1 MRELGRLSAIIVSVI
16 SLYAL
21 LGSAFFIVGSHWQ
34 ARLERSISTLGLAT
48 CVCFASGILFTLTE
62 SGTRHPSL
70 HRTLPVQLYYWG
82 VSATVLLFLL
92 SLYLE
97 TYYVPYLYKNQPW

>member
-1 MRELGRLSAIIVSVI
+1 MREVGRLVAVILCVI

-21 LGSAFFIVGSHWQ
+21 LGSAFFILGSHWQ
-34 ARLERSISTLGLAT
+34 IRLERSITTLGIAT

-62 SGTRHPSL
+62 SATRHPSL

-82 VSATVLLFLL
+82 VGATVLLFLL

>member
-1 MRELGRLSAIIVSVI
+1 M
-16 SLYAL
+16 
-21 LGSAFFIVGSHWQ
+21 
-34 ARLERSISTLGLAT
+34 AT

-62 SGTRHPSL
+62 PAKEQSSL
-70 HRTLPVQLYYWG
+70 NRTLPVRLYYWG
-82 VSATVLLFLL
+82 VGATVLLFLL

>member
-1 MRELGRLSAIIVSVI
+1 MRELGRLAALILSVI

-21 LGSAFFIVGSHWQ
+21 LGSAFFILGSHWQ
-34 ARLERSISTLGLAT
+34 LRLERSIATLGITT

-62 SGTRHPSL
+62 SPAHQASL

-82 VSATVLLFLL
+82 VGATVLLFLL

-97 TYYVPYLYKNQPW
+97 AYYVPYLYKNQPW

>member
-1 MRELGRLSAIIVSVI
+1 MREVGRLVSIIVSVI

-21 LGSAFFIVGSHWQ
+21 LGSAFFTLGSHWQ
-34 ARLERSISTLGLAT
+34 LRLEHSILTLGMAT
-48 CVCFASGILFTLTE
+48 CVCFAGGIIFTLTE
-62 SGTRHPSL
+62 SPARQPSL

-82 VSATVLLFLL
+82 VGATVLLFLL

-97 TYYVPYLYKNQPW
+97 TYYVPFLYKNQPW

>member
-1 MRELGRLSAIIVSVI
+1 MREVGRLVALILCVI

-21 LGSAFFIVGSHWQ
+21 LGSAFFILGSHWQ
-34 ARLERSISTLGLAT
+34 IRLERSITTLGIAT

-62 SGTRHPSL
+62 STARQPSL

-82 VSATVLLFLL
+82 VGATVLLFLL

-97 TYYVPYLYKNQPW
+97 IYYVPYLYKNQP

>member
-1 MRELGRLSAIIVSVI
+1 MREIGRLAAIILSVY

-21 LGSAFFIVGSHWQ
+21 LGSAFFILGSHWQ
-34 ARLERSISTLGLAT
+34 LRLERSLTTLGLAT

-62 SGTRHPSL
+62 AGKDHASL
-70 HRTLPVQLYYWG
+70 YRTLPVQLYYWG
-82 VSATVLLFLL
+82 VGATILLFAL

>member
-1 MRELGRLSAIIVSVI
+1 MREVGRLVALILCVI

-21 LGSAFFIVGSHWQ
+21 LGSAFFILGSHWQ
-34 ARLERSISTLGLAT
+34 IRLERSITTLGIAT
-48 CVCFASGILFTLTE
+48 CVCFASGILFTLRE
-62 SGTRHPSL
+62 STARQPSL

-82 VSATVLLFLL
+82 VGATVLLFLL

-97 TYYVPYLYKNQPW
+97 IYYVPYLYKNQPW